1 MAVKIIVLALYTLT
15 IIAFG
20 IIGAKKTKTFSDF
33 LLGGGKV
40 GPWMSA
46 FSYGTAYFS
55 AVIFIGFAGK
65 VGWGFGY
72 SGVWIGFFNAIVGV
86 FLVWK
91 LLAWRVK
98 QASVKYGIATMS
110 EFLEA
115 RYNSKNIKLFSS
127 IVIFVFLIPYSAAVF
142 QGLSYLFESSLPG
155 LEYWHAVVFMGLFT
169 ALYLSLGGYKS
180 MASLDTFFGI
190 VMVLG
195 VIMMMIFT
203 ISGSGGLAN
212 ITAKLNSIDPKLT
225 SAVGP
230 PGWWPLFSLVFLTS
244 VAPFAMPQL
253 IQKFLAIRDEKAI
266 KTGMIAST
274 VFALLIGCV
283 AYFVGSTGRFFIS
296 IENTP
301 QAFSDGAPI
310 FDKLMPELLMKI
322 IPDSLFIIILVLLLS
337 ASMSTLASLV
347 LISSSTLSK
356 DFYQGFINKDVSD
369 EKLTM
374 LTRVASVV
382 FVLLSVVMALF
393 KIDTIVA
400 ILGIS
405 WGAIGSAFLGPF
417 LWGILGTKAN
427 KYGAYASFF
436 TGLGTSLALY
446 LYFGPSYS
454 PQAGTIGMLVSLAVN
469 PVVSMIIKPKV

>member
-1 MAVKIIVLALYTLT
+1 MAVKMIVLALYTIT

-65 VGWGFGY
+65 VGWAFGY
-72 SGVWIGFFNAIVGV
+72 SGVWIGFFNALVGV
-86 FLVWK
+86 LLVWK

-98 QASVKYGIATMS
+98 QASMKYNISTMS

-115 RYNSKNIKLFSS
+115 RYNSKNIKLFAS

-169 ALYLSLGGYKS
+169 ALYLSLGGYKT
-180 MASLDTFFGI
+180 MASLDMFFGI

-195 VIMMMIFT
+195 VIMMIIFT
-203 ISGSGGLAN
+203 LSGADGFSN
-212 ITAKLNSIDPKLT
+212 ITSKLNSVNPELT
-225 SAVGP
+225 SVVGP
-230 PGWWPLFSLVFLTS
+230 PGWWPLLSLVFLTS

-253 IQKFLAIRDEKAI
+253 IQKFLAIRDEEAV

-274 VFALLIGCV
+274 AFALLIGCV
-283 AYFVGSTGRFFIS
+283 AYFVGSTGRFFINAG
-296 IENTP
+296 NTP

-310 FDKLMPELLMKI
+310 FDKLMPELLMRI
-322 IPDSLFIIILVLLLS
+322 IPDYLFVIILVLLLS

-356 DFYQGFINKDVSD
+356 DFYQGFINKNVSD
-369 EKLTM
+369 AKLT
-374 LTRVASVV
+374 LITRIASIV
-382 FVLLSVVMALF
+382 FVTLSVVMALF

-400 ILGIS
+400 ILGVS

-417 LWGILGTKAN
+417 LWGILGTKTN
-427 KYGAYASFF
+427 KYGAYASFAA
-436 TGLGTSLALY
+436 GLGTTLALY
-446 LYFGPSYS
+446 LYHGPSYS
-454 PQAGTIGMLVSLAVN
+454 PQAGTIGMMVSLAVN
-469 PVVSMIIKPKV
+469 PVVSLIINPKV

>member
-1 MAVKIIVLALYTLT
+1 MAVKIVVLALYTLT

-98 QASVKYGIATMS
+98 QASVKYNVATMS

-115 RYNSKNIKLFSS
+115 RYNSKNIKLFAS
-127 IVIFVFLIPYSAAVF
+127 IIIFVFLIPYSAAVF

-369 EKLTM
+369 GKLTM